1 MKNIVSI
8 ILAFSIAILVTG
20 CSLKGHKYT
29 ADLNTVHK
37 IQEFNLKKVV
47 VDNNPNSTK
56 FPTIELR
63 AITMTSPY
71 GNSFNTYLKKALK
84 AQLQQ
89 SDLFDKNSEIII
101 MTDLLRHDID
111 IWDFSI
117 GTADISAKFIVR
129 IKGRVVYSKIHDIHH
144 TWPSSFIGQIA
155 ITNAVDN
162 YPIAIQKVINKFI
175 LDKDFIKL
183 ISK

>member
-1 MKNIVSI
+1 MKNIVLMV
-8 ILAFSIAILVTG
+8 LAFSIAIIVTG

-29 ADLNTVHK
+29 ADMNTVHK
-37 IQEFNLKKVV
+37 VQEFNLKKVFV
-47 VDNNPNSTK
+47 ANNSNSTQ
-56 FPTIELR
+56 FLTIRLR
-63 AITMTSPY
+63 GATMTSPY
-71 GNSFNTYLKKALK
+71 ENSFNTYLKKALK

-111 IWDFSI
+111 SWGFSI
-117 GTADISAKFIVR
+117 GTADISAKFIVK
-129 IKGRVVYSKIHDIHH
+129 IKGRMVYSKIHDIHH

-155 ITNAVDN
+155 IENAIDN